1 MHELQVSDT
10 NMSSVNVKAK
20 HPTAT
25 AFSNMNTRVQ
35 LDSDANF
42 KSMVRIGT
50 INDIN

>member
-20 HPTAT
+20 NPTVT

-42 KSMVRIGT
+42 KSMIRIGT
-50 INDIN
+50 INDFN